1 VDNPADAL
9 RVDADKHSAALSAAA
24 FRPQPAQ
31 AASGTPAGDV
41 PDQPTVQQFAATTV
55 DTLSVQQ
62 TRSVV
67 SQTALVVA
75 AAQVETPTT
84 ASSPV
89 SRVVAQTL
97 AWAGLSGSLTDS
109 PVAPVESP
117 ALLAVLAGWRRQS
130 KQALTD
136 EGPTDLADL
145 AHQTGQTVDPMV
157 TDDQPVADTST
168 MRVPV
173 SLATAADTTPPTVS
187 VTAPADGAT
196 VSGLVTLT
204 ATASDNVG
212 VAGVQFLVNGG
223 PVGAEDTGS
232 PYSLSAL
239 TTAANNGTYLV
250 TARARDTAGNTT
262 TSVPVTIIVDNT
274 APTVSLTAPADG
286 ATVSGL
292 VTLTATASDN
302 VAVAGV
308 QFLAN
313 GVPVGAEDTGSPY
326 SLSAPTT
333 AANNGTYTLTAVAR
347 DAAGN
352 TTTSAPVTIT
362 VNTPP
367 AVTVVGNLTLSGWP
381 TGKPQLMSADG
392 TRALVTTYPPP
403 VLFGTTLATVINTIT
418 GTQIGA
424 VSVPGALS
432 SSLLSANGSRA
443 LITATPNGVDGKLSN
458 NTRVA
463 VVNTSTG
470 TQIGT
475 TLSLTGNPS
484 GSLMSADG
492 TRALIATSNY
502 DPLNFATNVT
512 TWVTVV
518 NTTTG
523 IQMGTIFNV
532 PGNTIALQPLNADG
546 TRALLTTR
554 VYNPTSSTYS
564 TRVAVLNT
572 TGAQTGTTLTID
584 LDQFGFPLVNANG
597 TRAVLDTNRVV
608 VIDTTTGRQIGST
621 FTPFP
626 ADSLSFRT
634 QLTAD
639 GTRAVIT
646 TNSIDAGG
654 TVTATRVAV
663 VNLNTGTQ
671 SGTTVTIPR
680 GIPGGG
686 GAVLSSDGTRAV
698 IMGYNT
704 DAATTTTSVAVI
716 DTANGAQ
723 IGNTVTF
730 TYPGYGESATQLVSS
745 TAKRAVITTSSY
757 NPAIVDDVTRVVVID
772 TSTGS
777 QIGTAVAVTG
787 DASASLQVTADGSRA
802 LITTRSY
809 AVETGIYTTR
819 AAVIDTI
826 TGTQI
831 GNTVTL
837 SGEQF
842 SSPLLNADRT
852 RVLITTQFYNPA
864 TGNYDR
870 WVTEIDPSTG
880 NQIGTALPWTKDP
893 QYTLLS
899 ADGTRALNVTSVFPG
914 DGTTRVEVLR
924 IG

>member
-262 TSVPVTIIVDNT
+262 TSAPVTIIVDNT
-274 APTVSLTAPADG
+274 APTVAITSAGG
-286 ATVSGL
+286 AVSGL

-302 VAVAGV
+302 VGVAGV
-308 QFLAN
+308 QFLVN
-313 GVPVGAEDTGSPY
+313 GGPVGAEDTGSPY